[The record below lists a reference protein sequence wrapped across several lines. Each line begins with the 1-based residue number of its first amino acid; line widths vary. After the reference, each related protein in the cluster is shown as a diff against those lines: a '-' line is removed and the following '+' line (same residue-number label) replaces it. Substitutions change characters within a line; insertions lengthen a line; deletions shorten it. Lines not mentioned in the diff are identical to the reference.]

1 VNPNAFGFAPE
12 DEVGVAA
19 SGALSW
25 TVLVADDEDDVH
37 QATEYAL
44 RGVEL
49 HHRPLRLLHA
59 RSAGET
65 LALLRRHPDTAVL
78 LLDVVMESPRAGLEV
93 VRRIREELGLR
104 DLRIILRTGQS
115 GDVPELQAMQE
126 HDIDDWRAKTEL
138 TRARL
143 QMALLAAIRAHEQL
157 RQASASLRGLEL
169 IVLGIGREDPVEG
182 FRAFAQGLL
191 TQLAALACV
200 TPEGAL
206 WVRSGG
212 CPDGEVRLLGAIGR
226 HLASL
231 GRTLAQVPPDA
242 SRPMVEQAL
251 AERRSLFG
259 ASSAALFLA
268 AAEGELVVS
277 LDTPALL
284 DPGRQEVLTGFFSRL
299 AGGVDG
305 LLLQARR
312 ERTAGLDPLLH
323 IPNRNALLE
332 AVDRRLAEAAG
343 PDCLALVDLDRFSA
357 FNNAFG
363 EDFGDDLLRAA
374 TRRLRQA
381 FPQGLLAR
389 VGSDM
394 FGLFGAAAS
403 VGPVGVAEAFAE
415 PLDVRGSPF
424 RISATAGFA
433 RHDPAGRPLDAR
445 EMLKRASTALSRAK
459 SSVPGGGLHFDE
471 GMITDAAERARLLA
485 ALQEAVAAG
494 TVEVAYQPI
503 VDLGLDA
510 VVAFEALARWPA
522 TADESPG
529 PGVFIPLAEQTG
541 LIVPLGA
548 LVLRRAVAHLAHL
561 RSLGFTSLR
570 MCVNVSAVQLRAEG
584 FVDLVRAVLAEHR
597 VPPSRLEL
605 EITESTAM
613 QGPTQAIGNLETLR
627 ELGIGVALDDFGTGF
642 SSLASLGELP
652 LDRLKVD
659 RSFVEGL
666 GRNTRSVRIAETITR
681 LGHALGIPVVAEG
694 VEDAGRLAK
703 LRRLGCQEAQGFLL
717 ARPMPAEASVDWL
730 RDRKGSEAD
739 VA

>member
-1 VNPNAFGFAPE
+1 LSPDAFGFAPE
-12 DEVGVAA
+12 DEVDAA
-19 SGALSW
+19 VSTALTW

-78 LLDVVMESPRAGLEV
+78 LLDVVMESPQAGLEV
-93 VRRIREELGLR
+93 VRRIREDLGLR

-115 GDVPELQAMQE
+115 GDVPELQAMRE
-126 HDIDDWRAKTEL
+126 HDIDDWRAKSEL
-138 TRARL
+138 THVRL

-157 RQASASLRGLEL
+157 RRAAASLRGLDL
-169 IVLGIGREDPVEG
+169 IVQGMGRPDPVES

-191 TQLAALACV
+191 TQLAALAGV
-200 TPEGAL
+200 APEGAL
-206 WVRSGG
+206 WVRVSGD
-212 CPDGEVRLLGAIGR
+212 PDGEVRLLGATGR
-226 HLASL
+226 HCSRL
-231 GRTLAQVPPDA
+231 GETLVQAPRDA
-242 SRPMVEQAL
+242 SSAAVEQAL
-251 AERRSLFG
+251 AQRCSRFE
-259 ASSAALFLA
+259 ASAAALFLA
-268 AAEGELVVS
+268 AVEGDLVVC
-277 LDTPALL
+277 LDTSAPLEPARREALS
-284 DPGRQEVLTGFFSRL
+284 GFFSRL

-312 ERTAGLDPLLH
+312 QRSAGLDPLLH
-323 IPNRNALLE
+323 ILNRNALLE
-332 AVDRRLAEAAG
+332 AVDRRLAEATV
-343 PDCLALVDLDRFSA
+343 PECLALVDLDRFSA

-374 TRRLRQA
+374 TRRLQQA
-381 FPQGLLAR
+381 FPRGLLAR

-394 FGLFGAAAS
+394 FGLFGASAS
-403 VGPVGVAEAFAE
+403 VGPAAVAEAFAD

-433 RHDPAGRPLDAR
+433 RHDPAGWPLDAR
-445 EMLKRASTALSRAK
+445 EVLKRASTALSRAK
-459 SSVPGGGLHFDE
+459 ASVPGGGLHFDE

-510 VVAFEALARWPA
+510 VVAFEALARWPE
-522 TADESPG
+522 TSGESTG

-541 LIVPLGA
+541 LIVPLGS

-570 MCVNVSAVQLRAEG
+570 MCVNVSAVQLRAAG
-584 FVDLVRAVLAEHR
+584 FVDLVRSVLSEYR

-613 QGPTQAIGNLETLR
+613 QGPTQAISNLETLR
-627 ELGIGVALDDFGTGF
+627 ELGVGVALDDFGTGF

-717 ARPMPAEASVDWL
+717 ARPMPAQATVDWL